1 MQALLAFC
9 MQRRFVLLKKAL
21 PKMENALVTTPHV
34 ALLQDTYV
42 PTIAHVAMEVL
53 NVVPA
58 TPLYVVAMITVVLKV
73 LTVMGTIVQVPIS
86 EFLYA
91 VQLKQ
96 ST

>member
-1 MQALLAFC
+1 

-42 PTIAHVAMEVL
+42 PTIAHVAKEVL
-53 NVVPA
+53 NVVPV